1 MYLLGHLGVTAGAIF
16 IAQKIVERK
25 NPSQNTLG
33 KISPQDKK
41 STLFSNFKSLD
52 FRILFAGVLFP
63 DVIDKPIGFLFFD
76 TTRIFGHSI
85 LFHLVVLLLGT
96 VLFRKSRGSIVT
108 FVSGSLI
115 HLVEDQMWKQGRVLF
130 WPFLGFDFLPTEQR
144 GVSERFSDL
153 VSQNHILIPE
163 IIGGIVLILLAW
175 RITSQKTWGDF
186 LNTGR
191 IR

>member
-1 MYLLGHLGVTAGAIF
+1 MYLLGHLGVAAGAIF
-16 IAQKIVERK
+16 IAQKIVEKK
-25 NPSQNTLG
+25 NPPQNTPG
-33 KISPQDKK
+33 KISSQGKK
-41 STLFSNFKSLD
+41 STLISNVKSLD

-85 LFHLVVLLLGT
+85 SFHMIIFLLGM
-96 VLFRKSRGSIVT
+96 VLFRKSRWSMLT

-130 WPFLGFDFLPTEQR
+130 WPFLGFDFLPTAQR

-153 VSQNHILIPE
+153 VSQNYILIPE

-175 RITSQKTWGDF
+175 RITSQKSWGDF